1 MAEIGYAT
9 SRWHEKIVEIPKK
22 NNVKSSSIHSD
33 EPDVKLGEVTMK
45 EPNAILRGL
54 GPRIVMKL
62 ASSCPSHAKAPW
74 IFEKVHN
81 TWMYESTAVF
91 AIYGQLRCSRVEERK
106 GRVR

>member
-33 EPDVKLGEVTMK
+33 EPDVKLGEETMK
-45 EPNAILRGL
+45 QPNAILRGL
-54 GPRIVMKL
+54 GLRIVMKL

-81 TWMYESTAVF
+81 NWMYESTAVF
-91 AIYGQLRCSRVEERK
+91 AIYGRLRCSRVEERK
-106 GRVR
+106 DGVR